1 MNADVDQPVPRM
13 TKYLGEFLSLVKLLG
28 FCAINA
34 INAGVD
40 DKEDKNTLKSFSLVN
55 LLGFLSLLNRCF

>member
-34 INAGVD
+34 INAGVG
-40 DKEDKNTLKSFSLVN
+40 DKEDTNTL
-55 LLGFLSLLNRCF
+55 

>member
-34 INAGVD
+34 INAINAGVD
-40 DKEDKNTLKSFSLVN
+40 DKEDKNTL
-55 LLGFLSLLNRCF
+55 